1 MLGSI
6 LGLQALD
13 AGSRPHS
20 YLDPVGVPGWL
31 SLIKHPTLDFGSG
44 CDLILG
50 SSLSLGSL
58 LSGEPAS
65 PSPSAVPLAC
75 AP

>member
-31 SLIKHPTLDFGSG
+31 SLIKHPTFDFGSG

-50 SSLSLGSL
+50 SSLSLDSL
-58 LSGEPAS
+58 LLPLPLLFPLLVLPDS
-65 PSPSAVPLAC
+65 PF
-75 AP
+75 